1 MTIPKQVF
9 HGRWWAP
16 DGVRRF
22 RDFAYMGTLTIEV
35 DGTSRL
41 EIYHDQRISAV
52 FNVYERY
59 EVIWGESADGIKIT
73 LFNAVSLHN
82 IKKNEFFEEVFKSS
96 AVVMREHIKT
106 GDEPLF
112 DRCIVQY
119 KYLRNWVLKYK
130 IPPYNIDTS
139 GDIRKNNTPL
149 IHTNI
154 EEGIDLYVFHH
165 LDYSENQYEVNT
177 AETAMLTFASVNMT
191 SAFRFVDLIGEYTL
205 FLSFVLFSDQQPSE
219 IILMKNGDNHFCRV
233 YHKVGESTNPY
244 DYSLIPVLH
253 FHSKLPE
260 ILKIWHQKYD
270 QLSQIC
276 HYLLSVLDYDEFDI
290 PDFLIIAQA
299 LDGYHKRFMN
309 KKDGKDIRKYK
320 DQIDA
325 MLDWFDDVES
335 IRKSHIDSTMMADT
349 RNKYSHLVPDEE
361 DEGKTIARGT
371 ELFRLT
377 QKAKILLTACILDL
391 LGLNHKEIEIC
402 FNNSIWC
409 SVIDDIHFEESE

>member
-1 MTIPKQVF
+1 MAEHVF

-16 DGVRRF
+16 KGVRRF
-22 RDFAYMGTLTIEV
+22 RDVACMGTLIIEE
-35 DGTSRL
+35 DGSSKL
-41 EIYHDQRISAV
+41 EVYHDQRISAV
-52 FNVYERY
+52 FKVYDRY
-59 EVIWGESADGIKIT
+59 DVIWGESADGIKIT

-82 IKKNEFFEEVFKSS
+82 VKKNEFFEEVFKPC
-96 AVVMREHIKT
+96 AVVMGEHIKT
-106 GDEPLF
+106 GNEPLF
-112 DRCIVQY
+112 DRCIVRY
-119 KYLRNWVLKYK
+119 KYLRNWVLKYQ
-130 IPPYNIDTS
+130 IPPYQIDKS

-149 IHTNI
+149 IHADI
-154 EEGIDLYVFHH
+154 EEDIGMYIFHH
-165 LDYSENQYEVNT
+165 LDYSEKQYEINT
-177 AETAMLTFASVNMT
+177 TETALLTFTSKELASA
-191 SAFRFVDLIGEYTL
+191 SQFVDLVREYSLFLTFTL
-205 FLSFVLFSDQQPSE
+205 FSAQQPSE

-233 YHKVGESTNPY
+233 YHKMGESTNPY

-260 ILKIWHQKYD
+260 ILKIWHQKYV

-309 KKDGKDIRKYK
+309 KKDGKDIRKYQE
-320 DQIDA
+320 QITI
-325 MLDWFDDVES
+325 LLKHFDDVES
-335 IRKSHIDSTMMADT
+335 IRKCHIDSKMMADT
-349 RNKYSHLVPDEE
+349 RNKYSHLIPDEE
-361 DEGKTIARGT
+361 DKGKTIARGA

-402 FNNSIWC
+402 FNSSIWC
-409 SVIDDIHFEESE
+409 SVIDNIHFEESE